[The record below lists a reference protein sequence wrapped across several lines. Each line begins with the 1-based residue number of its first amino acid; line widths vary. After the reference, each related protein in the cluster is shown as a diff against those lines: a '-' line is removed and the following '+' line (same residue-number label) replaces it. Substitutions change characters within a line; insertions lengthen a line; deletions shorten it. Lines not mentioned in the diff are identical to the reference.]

1 VRYVSRV
8 RTGAVLAVV
17 VLSFAPLASCGSD
30 DGVDSDAGTSAAPP
44 TDTDAGS
51 DTDARDTDAGDELV
65 ALSGEEICGRLSIA
79 SVAADTGL
87 DVVRAVPDD
96 DATPQCAYEY
106 TNDTNGVSNLTVASM
121 RPQDVNGLAGS
132 DAFDVVVGINE
143 SIAGDDAD
151 SQTVSAGDAAV
162 RLSGTSLHLGVVLVG
177 DRLLTLV
184 IPVDDVEVDAVDRL
198 IASMATTLV

>member
-1 VRYVSRV
+1 MRYISRV
-8 RTGAVLAVV
+8 RTGAVLALV
-17 VLSFAPLASCGSD
+17 VLSFAPLAACGSD
-30 DGVDSDAGTSAAPP
+30 DGADSDAGTSAAPP

-51 DTDARDTDAGDELV
+51 DADAGDVLV
-65 ALSGEEICGRLSIA
+65 SLSGEEICGRLSIA

-96 DATPQCAYEY
+96 AATPQCAYEY
-106 TNDTNGVSNLTVASM
+106 NNDTNGVSNLTVASM

-132 DAFDVVVGINE
+132 DAFDFVVQINE
-143 SIAGDDAD
+143 SIAGVDAE

-162 RLSGTSLHLGVVLVG
+162 RLTGPALHLGVVQVG
-177 DRLLTLV
+177 DRVMTLV

-198 IASMATTLV
+198 IASMATALD